1 MNITLLKNRTWIL
14 HSLLASILCLVNS
27 YVLAEDY
34 LLKESELVN
43 VKSTFPM
50 GSHTGDLTTGDLTT
64 GDLTTGDLTTETP
77 FNAKLIQGRDRIGQ
91 WIETIDTRGRT
102 RMIEVCSRDDV
113 WLVSAR
119 DSHCHPSDMSLLECS
134 RLVNGCWQSEELANL
149 TNDHAQDKAK
159 VTMIYVHGNRTN
171 LKWAKSRALQFYDN
185 SLRSCERPPLRFVV
199 FAWKSEAE
207 KARIIQDYKIKSN
220 RSVTVGKAFYELL
233 DHFDDRK
240 MLLGGFSLGAQVVLS
255 AMSEAELRT
264 PSTTK
269 AGQYQVAVIAPA
281 INSDFSRASLA
292 IYPQNSLV
300 RHTDVFVS
308 REDCAVKV
316 SEAINR
322 RTNSSGFNI
331 TDLVDYQG
339 GASVSVHDITCEVN
353 RRHSIDN
360 YGRSVS
366 VVSRVCDL
374 LNEVFEEKGLVSGGK
389 VRGK

>member
-14 HSLLASILCLVNS
+14 QSILASILCLVNS

-34 LLKESELVN
+34 LSKESELVN

-50 GSHTGDLTTGDLTT
+50 GSHT

-149 TNDHAQDKAK
+149 TDDHAQDKAK

-308 REDCAVKV
+308 QEDCAVKV

>member
-34 LLKESELVN
+34 LSKESELVN

-50 GSHTGDLTTGDLTT
+50 GSHT

-149 TNDHAQDKAK
+149 TDDHAQDKAK

-308 REDCAVKV
+308 QEDCAVKV

-389 VRGK
+389 VRGT

>member
-1 MNITLLKNRTWIL
+1 M
-14 HSLLASILCLVNS
+14 
-27 YVLAEDY
+27 
-34 LLKESELVN
+34 
-43 VKSTFPM
+43 
-50 GSHTGDLTTGDLTT
+50 
-64 GDLTTGDLTTETP
+64 
-77 FNAKLIQGRDRIGQ
+77 
-91 WIETIDTRGRT
+91 
-102 RMIEVCSRDDV
+102 
-113 WLVSAR
+113 
-119 DSHCHPSDMSLLECS
+119 
-134 RLVNGCWQSEELANL
+134 
-149 TNDHAQDKAK
+149 
-159 VTMIYVHGNRTN
+159 
-171 LKWAKSRALQFYDN
+171 
-185 SLRSCERPPLRFVV
+185 
-199 FAWKSEAE
+199 
-207 KARIIQDYKIKSN
+207 
-220 RSVTVGKAFYELL
+220 TVGKAFYELL

-240 MLLGGFSLGAQVVLS
+240 MLLGGFSHGAQVVLS

-264 PSTTK
+264 RSAK

-374 LNEVFEEKGLVSGGK
+374 LKEVFEEMDYISGGSVGVK
-389 VRGK
+389 

>member
-34 LLKESELVN
+34 LSKESELVN

-50 GSHTGDLTTGDLTT
+50 GSHAGDLTN
-64 GDLTTGDLTTETP
+64 ETP

-149 TNDHAQDKAK
+149 TDDHAQDKAK

-264 PSTTK
+264 PSAK

-308 REDCAVKV
+308 QEDCAVKV

>member
-14 HSLLASILCLVNS
+14 HSLLASISCLVNS

-34 LLKESELVN
+34 LSKESELVN

-50 GSHTGDLTTGDLTT
+50 GSHT

-149 TNDHAQDKAK
+149 TDDHAQDKAK

-308 REDCAVKV
+308 QEDCAVKV

>member
-14 HSLLASILCLVNS
+14 QSLLASILCLVNS

-34 LLKESELVN
+34 LSKGSELVN

-50 GSHTGDLTTGDLTT
+50 GSH
-64 GDLTTGDLTTETP
+64 TGDLTTETP

-119 DSHCHPSDMSLLECS
+119 DSHCHPSDTSLLECS
-134 RLVNGCWQSEELANL
+134 RLVNGCWQSEDLANL

-264 PSTTK
+264 PSTK

-374 LNEVFEEKGLVSGGK
+374 LNEVFEEKGIVSGGK

>member
-34 LLKESELVN
+34 LSKESELVN

-50 GSHTGDLTTGDLTT
+50 GSHT

-149 TNDHAQDKAK
+149 TDDHAQDKAK

-207 KARIIQDYKIKSN
+207 KARVIQDYKIKSN

-264 PSTTK
+264 RSAK

-308 REDCAVKV
+308 QEDCAVKV

>member
-34 LLKESELVN
+34 LSKESELVN

-50 GSHTGDLTTGDLTT
+50 GSHT

-149 TNDHAQDKAK
+149 TDDHAQDKAK

-331 TDLVDYQG
+331 TDLVHYQG

>member
-14 HSLLASILCLVNS
+14 QSILASILCLVNS

-34 LLKESELVN
+34 LSKESELVN

-50 GSHTGDLTTGDLTT
+50 GSHAGDLTN
-64 GDLTTGDLTTETP
+64 ETP

-102 RMIEVCSRDDV
+102 RMIEICSRDDI

-119 DSHCHPSDMSLLECS
+119 DSHCHPSDTSLLECS

-264 PSTTK
+264 PSAK

-374 LNEVFEEKGLVSGGK
+374 LKEVFEEMDYISGGSVGVK
-389 VRGK
+389 